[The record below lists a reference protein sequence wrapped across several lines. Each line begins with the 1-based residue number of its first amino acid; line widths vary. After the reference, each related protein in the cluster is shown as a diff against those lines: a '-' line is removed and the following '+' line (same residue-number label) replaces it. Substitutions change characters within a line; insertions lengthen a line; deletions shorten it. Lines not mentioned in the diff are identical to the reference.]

1 VSAVIAAGERC
12 TSLPEFLAATLDAID
27 DELGHERCA
36 FMLVLAEPPLP
47 GRRAFAGVTHGWAP
61 VVLEEY
67 FERWAD
73 YDPLGSEPARS
84 DFHRNG
90 STTTHDLY
98 PRLDPARR
106 RFIDEFL
113 RPVRAT
119 EQLSLRLRG
128 SWTDGHLTVMGAE
141 QIGERDRMLLSALTP
156 QLAKLL
162 RERLPRGMDAPL
174 SVREA
179 QVAELVA
186 VGFSNREIGEVLH
199 VEEDT
204 VKKHVSHVLKRLGM
218 ERRTQLAVAW
228 ATGRR
233 LDVPKLSLDY

>member
-1 VSAVIAAGERC
+1 MAAGERC
-12 TSLPEFLAATLDAID
+12 PSLPEFLATTLDAVHA
-27 DELGHERCA
+27 ELGHERCA

-61 VVLEEY
+61 FVLEEY

-73 YDPLGSEPARS
+73 CDPLASEPARS
-84 DFHRNG
+84 DFHRRG
-90 STTTHDLY
+90 STTIADLY

-106 RFIDEFL
+106 RFVDDFL
-113 RPVRAT
+113 RRMRTP

-128 SWTDGHLTVMGAE
+128 PWTDGYLTVMGTE
-141 QIGERDRMLLSALTP
+141 DVGERDRILLGALAP
-156 QLAKLL
+156 RLAELL

-186 VGFSNREIGEVLH
+186 IGFSNREIAEVLH

-204 VKKHVSHVLKRLGM
+204 VKKHMSHVLKRLGM

-233 LDVPKLSLDY
+233 LDVPKLSLDH